1 LTLRFTSISVSFVL
15 LLTATKA
22 VGQTAEHV
30 TAVKAA
36 YRAAY
41 AITQSVNRCP
51 AATAN
56 LFGWPKERLRYCEYV
71 VRDTALGH
79 DRKAV
84 TWLLDVQPERVAQWI
99 ENVCTK
105 VLPANAT
112 CFGIVLRSGR
122 NNSGYMFAISGNV
135 VEDMKIK
142 GVFKNYFFRNGM
154 TASVKRG
161 VNDEGEELSLDAQIS
176 LAMTADE
183 GILSIPSGRT
193 RFWSTLPNEFASRF
207 PTAGAPS
214 DVATKERRTK
224 WLSLV
229 RQEMLNA
236 VDSSSNRLLE
246 AWLCSN
252 LQVLGRN
259 FRCSAPQ
266 SSVG

>member
-1 LTLRFTSISVSFVL
+1 MTLRLTSASVSFVSL
-15 LLTATKA
+15 LIAVNT

-30 TAVKAA
+30 AAVKTA

-41 AITQSVNRCP
+41 AITQSVNGCP
-51 AATAN
+51 KGTAN
-56 LFGWPKERLRYCEYV
+56 LFGWPKERLRYCEYA

-84 TWLLDVQPERVAQWI
+84 VWLLDVQPERVAQWI
-99 ENVCTK
+99 ENACTK
-105 VLPANAT
+105 VLPTDAS
-112 CFGIVLRSGR
+112 CFDIVLKSGR
-122 NNSGYMFAISGNV
+122 NNSGYMFAVTGNV

-161 VNDEGEELSLDAQIS
+161 VNDGSEELSLDAQLT
-176 LAMTADE
+176 LAMTVDE
-183 GILSIPSGRT
+183 GILNVPSGRT
-193 RFWSTLPNEFASRF
+193 RFWSTLPNQFASRF

-214 DVATKERRTK
+214 DVVTKERRAQ
-224 WLSLV
+224 WLALV
-229 RQEMLNA
+229 RQEMLTA

-252 LQVLGRN
+252 LQVLGTE
-259 FRCSAPQ
+259 FRCSTP
-266 SSVG
+266 